1 VTIRTTDG
9 SLLGSRRACRSWRP
23 TAPKNDGPQ
32 VREAV
37 PGRLCGAAG
46 SRHAAGHF
54 QRVTPCTRFQTP
66 HRGVRGG
73 TCRRAGSA
81 PMHLNRG
88 EPRRRRRLV
97 FGAGRRARTGGRVMG
112 VRAVERA
119 GGRQGGE
126 GCRAEREEQ
135 KPKSRSAPRGACDG
149 AGRSW
154 PPARRPRV
162 EVVAC
167 TVACRPRPEPASSI
181 GRRPRSPGRR
191 RPARPRPRRAGRWAT
206 LEVDHGLDASR
217 DQPPPHVDDR
227 AGRRQ
232 RHSLQTCRH
241 LVRHAAWSV
250 VSRPWW
256 PVFAACSM
264 SITSAPRTSTTI
276 RSGQMRSALRTSAW
290 SGDGA
295 AFLDVGR
302 PCLEA
307 GRGTDRAAAARPR
320 PRW

>member
-1 VTIRTTDG
+1 MHSVSDASSR
-9 SLLGSRRACRSWRP
+9 SARRHLSPRRLGADASESRRAAA
-23 TAPKNDGPQ
+23 APP
-32 VREAV
+32 
-37 PGRLCGAAG
+37 AG
-46 SRHAAGHF
+46 
-54 QRVTPCTRFQTP
+54 VW
-66 HRGVRGG
+66 
-73 TCRRAGSA
+73 
-81 PMHLNRG
+81 
-88 EPRRRRRLV
+88 
-97 FGAGRRARTGGRVMG
+97 AGRRARTGGRVMG

-162 EVVAC
+162 EVVTC
-167 TVACRPRPEPASSI
+167 TVACKPRPEPASSI

-290 SGDGA
+290 SGTAPRSSTLGGRASRPDEVRIGQLQLGRVLDGDDA
-295 AFLDVGR
+295 L
-302 PCLEA
+302 A
-307 GRGTDRAAAARPR
+307 GREGSREHLEQCDIV
-320 PRW
+320 